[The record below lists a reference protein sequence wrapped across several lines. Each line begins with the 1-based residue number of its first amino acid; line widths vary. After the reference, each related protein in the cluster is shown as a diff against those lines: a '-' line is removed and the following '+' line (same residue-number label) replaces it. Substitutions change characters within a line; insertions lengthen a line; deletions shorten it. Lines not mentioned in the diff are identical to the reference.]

1 MVVWLLCIILIDCVV
16 YELLSQY
23 IVQYGQDYEQLYTDK
38 CHYMYFAMFLAKVAF
53 KALRRPDCGDD
64 LRVMYS
70 RTVEDGCTVHVM
82 VRALI
87 ITAE

>member
-1 MVVWLLCIILIDCVV
+1 MK
-16 YELLSQY
+16 Y
-23 IVQYGQDYEQLYTDK
+23 IVQYGQAYKQLYADK

-53 KALRRPDCGDD
+53 EALRRPDCGDD

-70 RTVEDGCTVHVM
+70 RTVKDGCTVTVDVM
-82 VRALI
+82 IRALI